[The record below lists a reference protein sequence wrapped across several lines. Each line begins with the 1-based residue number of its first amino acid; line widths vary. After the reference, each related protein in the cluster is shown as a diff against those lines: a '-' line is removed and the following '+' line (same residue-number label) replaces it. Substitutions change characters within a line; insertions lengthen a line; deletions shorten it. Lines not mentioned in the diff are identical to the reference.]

1 MSKHPNSLAL
11 VACVSLL
18 LATVGLLLTHGSVS
32 AQDKI
37 VTVKPS
43 APNGWSFA
51 SGTPAGAGQFVPGP
65 ASPPLGAGSA
75 QMAFTTK
82 GDYSLVTTAFAG
94 TRLQAISRLTFSTY
108 LSGTAGLQPPAHYLK
123 FDIDYDVT
131 DGNVQAQGKL
141 VFTPDKGP
149 VASQM
154 NVWQSWDA
162 LANTRAWWATSAPGT
177 EHCTERAPCTWHEVV
192 ECWPNAAISVG
203 NGQLLFRT
211 IFDAAKMPFSYQVDA
226 FTLGIDGINT
236 TFDFEPEGIAC
247 TETCYV
253 DSLKGNDAFGGDSPS
268 RAKQTIQ
275 AAVKQVVPG
284 GKIIVASGTYSE
296 NVTVTKSLVL
306 LGPNPDVCANAA
318 DSPTLANPMRTAE
331 ATIAASSGNALTIAP
346 DVDNVVIAG
355 FRIVAPSAAGIVAR
369 NAEAPGFDA
378 IRIANNIFDGFGDGA
393 ITSVN
398 ANRTAWQ
405 ITCNRLVNGPA
416 AGQTAVSLLDGE
428 NRGLI
433 VRDNFFAGSATVD
446 GACALEIDSA
456 VDSAVTNN
464 HISGFSADAIL
475 LRVRAFNVTI
485 SDNIISNVGVAIH
498 LLASGAGAS
507 DWLES
512 VFVQNNAIFDVG
524 NAAILLARPDGAVGN
539 GVAELCLCGN
549 RIEQTAGRLRPGAA
563 LIDLRL
569 ARLAEQRQGTI
580 TVSKNDVRLVGGPL
594 TAPIHALRAAGAVG
608 TLAIQNNVLDGGSV
622 GGDAGGSEP
631 ATSAIYIQVEDARD
645 GTIPADALFK
655 IEGNRIGGFE
665 NGIVVFDPVTG
676 ADGGLSAETQ
686 VNVTGN
692 DIAGNTQFGAR
703 NGAGAAVR
711 AMNNWWGDAAGPGGA
726 GPGAGDRISENVA
739 YCTWLDAAVPAGRPF
754 GPVQNVNT
762 GTYFCTIN
770 GAVNAAE
777 TVDGHTVRAAPGLY
791 LEQVTIGKSVTLTGS
806 GAGQSIL
813 QAPATLPSSASAASA
828 IVSVGGAGVDAEIAG
843 FTIAGP
849 GPAGLCGSI
858 RAGIFVHD
866 AARATIHDNAI
877 VDIRDEPM
885 AACQQGIAI
894 VVGSSSSRTSGTAT
908 IFDNVLTGYQKGGIS
923 VSNAGSSAVIRSN
936 QLQGAG
942 PTSLLVQNGIQV
954 AGGATATIEANRIAA
969 HSYTPF
975 SRVSTGILLIDA
987 NADTSGNTLEENQV
1001 GIYLVDSSG
1010 RHDANVVYATAGGTQ
1025 SPAYWGIIVDAPPPG
1040 RVPQPY
1046 EPVVLRASR
1055 LMLETVSDARGV
1067 QTVAVT
1073 NNELDSDNS
1082 TGGVGLQADAGY
1094 GVLDIDLTAA
1104 NNFVRNWER
1113 GVYVAQCGGAGCSG
1127 AGYRAATF
1135 HHNSITGNGTG
1146 FDNGSAGGLGVT
1158 ALENWWGT
1166 ETGPAAPNNPGGSGN
1181 ALVGD
1186 APYSPWLCSGTDNDP
1201 AAGFQ
1206 PDSNSLCGLAA
1217 ELRFDEQPTGGI
1229 EGIPFAPQ
1237 PIVRAVD
1244 AAGNPAPS
1252 FVGPV
1257 TISMAPLGAAGLTG
1271 QTTVWATGGVVAF
1284 TDLAVADAGAG
1295 FALLVSSPSLPAL
1308 AGTPIDIVPQT
1319 AQVTIRVVVEG
1330 QAPPG
1335 TWTVTGEW
1343 GTAEI
1348 DAAGGEITFDQVR
1361 ANLLQTVALEARHGY
1376 TVLAA
1381 CSDGSQGAGAV
1392 ALTLSYQSSTQCTFT
1407 VTAQPATVTLVKQ
1420 VAGLAPATAWR
1431 FAGDLGGFEF
1441 PASGGTQIFAP
1452 PAGVTQIVED
1462 AKPGYD
1468 STVACS
1474 NGAGGERSALLVLA
1488 PGEAVSCT
1496 FAATEQPA
1504 GLSLRK
1510 TVGLV
1515 ADGCA
1520 EADNI
1525 AVPAGTTVYYCYT
1538 VTNSG
1543 AAPLAVHALSDSRAG
1558 VIFPA
1563 VALDLAPG
1571 ASLSTFDLGRVVSE
1585 TVAATVVSQATW
1597 VATAPEGAQTQD
1609 SATAA
1614 VNVLHPAIDVALSL
1628 VDAGGRCGSNPVV
1641 KPEVGSKI
1649 ALCLTV
1655 RNTGEVTLNRHR
1667 IVIDGLD
1674 VGVTLDRII
1683 EPGIVAQ
1690 FVAADIAAL
1699 GEITVSTTTTY
1710 TASVRSTNAPGDPAN
1725 RNAFYPAP
1733 ELFFASDSATFTLEP
1748 VLGTRQ
1754 DSWVFLPAIVR

>member
-1 MSKHPNSLAL
+1 MSKHLHFRPLFVL
-11 VACVSLL
+11 VVLITAI
-18 LATVGLLLTHGSVS
+18 GLFAGGGTAR
-32 AQDKI
+32 AQEANI
-37 VTVKPS
+37 TVKPS
-43 APNGWSFA
+43 TPNGWTFA
-51 SGTPAGAGQFVPGP
+51 LEAPTGSGEFTAGPGQ
-65 ASPPLGAGSA
+65 PPLGIGSVQLVA
-75 QMAFTTK
+75 SSTGA
-82 GDYSLVTTAFAG
+82 YSIGTNAFAG
-94 TRLQAISRLTFSTY
+94 LRLDQLTQLTYSTY
-108 LSGTAGLQPPAHYLK
+108 RSTYDPDNHTTLNLR
-123 FDIDYDVT
+123 FDIDYDST
-131 DGNVQAQGKL
+131 DGNAAPRGQL
-141 VFTPDKGP
+141 VYEPYQSGFQVLQNT
-149 VASQM
+149 
-154 NVWQSWDA
+154 WQSWDA
-162 LANTRAWWATSAPGT
+162 LAANSAWWSTSPVG
-177 EHCTERAPCTWHEVV
+177 EHCTVVQPCSWLEIRKRY
-192 ECWPNAAISVG
+192 PNAAISANNGRLALRAG
-203 NGQLLFRT
+203 NPWHRSVTASADALT
-211 IFDAAKMPFSYQVDA
+211 IGVAGVV
-226 FTLGIDGINT
+226 T
-236 TFDFEPEGIAC
+236 TFDFEPESPC

-253 DSLKGNDAFGGDSPS
+253 DGSKGSDTFGGGSPS
-268 RAKQTIQ
+268 SAKRTIQ
-275 AAVKQVVPG
+275 AAVNQVAAG
-284 GKIIVASGTYSE
+284 GRVIVASGTYSE
-296 NVTVTKSLVL
+296 NVTVTKAVSLQ
-306 LGPNPDVCANAA
+306 GPNAEICANTAEN
-318 DSPTLANPMRTAE
+318 LALSNAKRLAE
-331 ATIAASSGNALTIAP
+331 ATIAPGSGVALTLAP
-346 DVDNVVIAG
+346 EADSITIAG
-355 FRIVAPSAAGIVAR
+355 FRIAGPAATGILASD
-369 NAEAPGFDA
+369 AAAPGFDS
-378 IRIANNIFDGFGDGA
+378 IKIANNMFDGLTGSA
-393 ITSVN
+393 ISSTN
-398 ANRTAWQ
+398 ADRTAWQ
-405 ITCNRLVNGPA
+405 ITCNRVVTGA
-416 AGQTAVSLLDGE
+416 AVGQTAVALLDGE
-428 NRGLI
+428 TRKLL
-433 VRDNFFAGSATVD
+433 VRDNYFAGAEHALDASA
-446 GACALEIDSA
+446 LA
-456 VDSAVTNN
+456 VDAAADATIAANAFT
-464 HISGFSADAIL
+464 GFDADAIRL
-475 LRVRAFNVTI
+475 DRRALNVTVSENRI
-485 SDNIISNVGVAIH
+485 QDAGVAIH

-512 VFVQNNAIFDVG
+512 VHIQDNDIVDVS
-524 NAAILLARPDGAVGN
+524 NAAVRLERPDGTVGS

-569 ARLAEQRQGTI
+569 ARLADQRQGTI
-580 TVSKNDVRLVGGPL
+580 TVSENTVRLVGGPS
-594 TAPIHALRAAGAVG
+594 TDAIHALRAAGAVG
-608 TLAIQNNVLDGGSV
+608 TLAIQNNVLDGGAV
-622 GGDAGGSEP
+622 GGDASANGP
-631 ATSAIYIQVEDARD
+631 ATSAIYLQAQDVRD
-645 GTIPADALFK
+645 GAIPADAIFK
-655 IEGNRIGGFE
+655 IEGNRIGSFE
-665 NGIVVFDPVTG
+665 NGLVVFDPVAG
-676 ADGGLSAETQ
+676 ADGGLSTETQ
-686 VNVTGN
+686 VNVSGN
-692 DIAGNTQFGAR
+692 NIAGNTQFGAR
-703 NGAGAAVR
+703 NGAGAALR

-726 GPGAGDRISENVA
+726 GPGAGDYISANVA
-739 YCTWLDAAVPAGRPF
+739 YCTWLDASVPAGRPF

-777 TVDGHTVRAAPGLY
+777 TLDGHSVRAAPGLY
-791 LEQVTIGKSVTLTGS
+791 PEQVTIGKSVTVTGS
-806 GAGQSIL
+806 GVGQSIL
-813 QAPATLPSSASAASA
+813 LAPATLPSAASAASA
-828 IVSVGGAGVDAEIAG
+828 IVSVGGAGVDAEITG
-843 FTIAGP
+843 FTITGP

-885 AACQQGIAI
+885 ATCQQGVAI
-894 VVGSSSSRTSGTAT
+894 VVGSSSLRTSGTAE
-908 IFDNVLTGYQKGGIS
+908 IFDNVMTGYQKGGVS
-923 VSNAGSSAVIRSN
+923 VSNAGSSAVIRGN
-936 QLQGAG
+936 HFQGVG

-954 AGGATATIEANRIAA
+954 ASGATAAIDANRIVG

-1010 RHDANVVYATAGGTQ
+1010 SHDANAVSATADGTE

-1055 LMLETVSDARGV
+1055 LMLETVSDVRGV

-1082 TGGVGLQADAGY
+1082 PGGVGLQADGGY
-1094 GVLDIDLTAA
+1094 GVLDIDLTAT
-1104 NNFVRNWER
+1104 NNYVRSWDR

-1127 AGYRAATF
+1127 AGFRAATF
-1135 HHNSITGNGTG
+1135 RHNSITGNGTG

-1166 ETGPAAPNNPGGSGN
+1166 ETGPAATDNPGGSGN

-1186 APYSPWLCSGTDNDP
+1186 APYSPWLCTGTDSDP

-1206 PDSNSLCGLAA
+1206 PDSNALCGLAA
-1217 ELRFDEQPTGGI
+1217 QLRFDEHPMGGI
-1229 EGIPFAPQ
+1229 EGIPFTPQ
-1237 PIVRAVD
+1237 PVVRAVD

-1257 TISMAPLGAAGLTG
+1257 TMRVAPAGAAGLTG
-1271 QTTVWATGGVVAF
+1271 QTTITATGGVAVF

-1295 FALLVSSPSLPAL
+1295 YALLASSPFLPAL

-1335 TWTVTGEW
+1335 LWLVTGEW

-1348 DAAGGEITFDQVR
+1348 AAAGGEIAFEQVR
-1361 ANLLQTVALEARHGY
+1361 ANRLQTVAIEAKSGY
-1376 TVLAA
+1376 TMRAA
-1381 CSDGSQGAGAV
+1381 CSDGSHGAETV
-1392 ALTLSYQSSTQCTFT
+1392 ELTLSYQSSTQCTFT
-1407 VTAQPATVTLVKQ
+1407 VTAQPATVTIVKQ

-1431 FAGDLGGFEF
+1431 FAGDLGMFEL
-1441 PASGGTQIFAP
+1441 PAGGGTQNFAP
-1452 PAGVTQIVED
+1452 PAGVTRIGED

-1474 NGAGGERSALLVLA
+1474 NGAGGEQSALLVLA
-1488 PGEAVSCT
+1488 PGEAVTCT

-1504 GLSLRK
+1504 GLRLRK

-1515 ADGCA
+1515 ADRCA
-1520 EADNI
+1520 SADNI

-1538 VTNSG
+1538 ATNSG
-1543 AAPLAVHALSDSRAG
+1543 DAPLAVHALSDSRAG

-1571 ASLSTFDLGRVVSE
+1571 ASFSTFDLGRVISE

-1628 VDAGGRCGSNPVV
+1628 VDGEGRCGSNPVS
-1641 KPEVGSKI
+1641 KPDLDSKI
-1649 ALCLTV
+1649 SLCLTV
-1655 RNTGEVTLNRHR
+1655 RNAGEVALNRHR
-1667 IVIDGLD
+1667 IMLEGLD

-1690 FVAADIAAL
+1690 FDAADIAAL

-1710 TASVRSTNAPGDPAN
+1710 TVSVKSTNAPGDPAN

-1733 ELFFASDSATFTLEP
+1733 ELFFAADSATFTLEP
-1748 VLGTRQ
+1748 NPVGGTRQ
-1754 DSWVFLPAIVR
+1754 ENWVFLPAIVR